1 MLDASRTVLVVV
13 DVQEKLTR
21 VMPDPAGLADALG
34 RLIRGAAVLE
44 LPVLWVEQNPDGLGP
59 TVAALAKLLG
69 GRPIVKRSFSC
80 CGEPAFVEA
89 LAAAGRKQ
97 VLLAGIEAH
106 VCIWQTAAELR
117 AAGYEVE
124 VPADAT
130 ASRTALNKE
139 VALGRIRA
147 AGAGVT
153 SVETALFEL
162 LGAAEGSK
170 FKEILRIVK

>member
-1 MLDASRTVLVVV
+1 MLDANQTVLAVV
-13 DVQEKLTR
+13 DVQEKLAR
-21 VMPDPAGLADALG
+21 VMPDRTALEDALG

-59 TVAALAKLLG
+59 TVAALAKLLP

-80 CGEPAFVEA
+80 CGAPAFMEA
-89 LAAAGRKQ
+89 LAATGRKQ

-106 VCIWQTAAELR
+106 ICIWQTTAELR
-117 AAGYEVE
+117 AAGYAVE

-139 VALGRIRA
+139 VALERIRA

-162 LGAAEGSK
+162 LGAAEGPK
-170 FKEILRIVK
+170 FKAILRIVK

>member
-1 MLDASRTVLVVV
+1 
-13 DVQEKLTR
+13 
-21 VMPDPAGLADALG
+21 
-34 RLIRGAAVLE
+34 
-44 LPVLWVEQNPDGLGP
+44 VLWVEQNPDGLGP
-59 TVAALAKLLG
+59 TVPALAGLLT

-89 LAAAGRKQ
+89 LAATGRKQ

-106 VCIWQTAAELR
+106 VCIWQTVAELR
-117 AAGYEVE
+117 AAAYEVE
-124 VPADAT
+124 VAADAT
-130 ASRTALNKE
+130 ASRAPANKE

-162 LGAAEGSK
+162 LGAAEGPK